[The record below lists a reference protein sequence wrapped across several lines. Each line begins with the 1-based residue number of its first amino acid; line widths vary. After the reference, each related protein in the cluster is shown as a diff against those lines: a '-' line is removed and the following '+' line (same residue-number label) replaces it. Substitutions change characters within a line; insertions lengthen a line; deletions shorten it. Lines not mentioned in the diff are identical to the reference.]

1 MTSSYEKS
9 ENCEMQIDE
18 HIDKTV
24 ERTEDSHS
32 SDTHIWVD
40 PSFSR

>member
-1 MTSSYEKS
+1 MTNSYVKS
-9 ENCEMQIDE
+9 EISEMQIDE
-18 HIDKTV
+18 HIEITG
-24 ERTEDSHS
+24 ERTENSHS

>member
-1 MTSSYEKS
+1 MTNSYEKS
-9 ENCEMQIDE
+9 ENSEIQIDE
-18 HIDKTV
+18 HIEITG
-24 ERTEDSHS
+24 ERTEDS

>member
-1 MTSSYEKS
+1 MTNSYEKS
-9 ENCEMQIDE
+9 ENSERHIDE
-18 HIDKTV
+18 HVEITD
-24 ERTEDSHS
+24 ERTENSHS